1 MLSRALRHV
10 VPSRCT
16 VLNLALATA
25 AVVLLNILVRTSGH
39 IELNDGLGFDG
50 VQYGSMVERGLTA
63 GTPNTRLRP
72 VVIILAWLPYHFTGD
87 VIRSF
92 RILNYVWAFLGAY
105 LIAKLH
111 DHYQPARILEKV
123 YLILSLALCIA
134 TAKMFA
140 YYPVLVDLGGYVF
153 ITAAVYAIL
162 TAPRPVAG
170 AAVCLAMLTREFGI
184 AAALFGLHRDIRQGS
199 GIGRALLTYLP
210 AIAVFVAFRHFAIQG
225 ENQEQLTTV
234 ARLVSYLEF
243 WHDPLFVGFFI
254 YFLVTLFGGISM
266 IVVARIGQWA
276 RLLNDEPEWVTF
288 AAPIIALTVLGSAD
302 MWRYSAYLL
311 PLIVVLFARAT
322 AEWTRIERVWRY
334 SIAAVGTSIT
344 QRPFQHLDLK
354 AYFVDWFPYYVFLR
368 HIPDT
373 SKADLWPTWGWR
385 FVLAAVLLLLLS
397 IRLPMRARRY

>member
-1 MLSRALRHV
+1 M
-10 VPSRCT
+10 
-16 VLNLALATA
+16 
-25 AVVLLNILVRTSGH
+25 
-39 IELNDGLGFDG
+39 
-50 VQYGSMVERGLTA
+50 
-63 GTPNTRLRP
+63 
-72 VVIILAWLPYHFTGD
+72 
-87 VIRSF
+87 
-92 RILNYVWAFLGAY
+92 
-105 LIAKLH
+105 
-111 DHYQPARILEKV
+111 
-123 YLILSLALCIA
+123 SLALCIA

-266 IVVARIGQWA
+266 IVVARIGQCA
-276 RLLNDEPEWVTF
+276 RLLHDEPEWVTF
-288 AAPIIALTVLGSAD
+288 AAPIIALAVLGSAD

-311 PLIVVLFARAT
+311 HLIVVLFARAT
-322 AEWTRIERVWRY
+322 AEWTRIERVWLY
-334 SIAAVGTSIT
+334 SIAAVGTAIT
-344 QRPFQHLDLK
+344 QGH
-354 AYFVDWFPYYVFLR
+354 
-368 HIPDT
+368 
-373 SKADLWPTWGWR
+373 S
-385 FVLAAVLLLLLS
+385 S
-397 IRLPMRARRY
+397 I